1 VKTLNSWLKVTVAF
15 EPSFNLAYSG
25 LDVAQCFEAKFKI
38 QNMYFSRY
46 VTTLK
51 NSLEISCQT
60 AANVK
65 AIRRWFQA
73 KNYVLG
79 LTIENRG
86 SGSMAHAHAY
96 RAISAMALADRDKE
110 DSWDPMLDVIHWMCN
125 MRGYDYLREIRFYGY
140 GAFCFANQ
148 VAHQNDEFQAKLQ
161 GKAPAG
167 KAAKSASNGARQSK
181 PAGSSRVAARKVS
194 G

>member
-1 VKTLNSWLKVTVAF
+1 MRTLNPWLKVTIMF
-15 EPSFNLAYSG
+15 QPDFDLACSG
-25 LDVAQCFEAKFKI
+25 LDVAHSFEAKFKI

-46 VTTLK
+46 VTNVK

-60 AANVK
+60 TANPK
-65 AIRRWFQA
+65 SIRRWFHA
-73 KNYVLG
+73 KSYVLG
-79 LTIENRG
+79 LAIENRG

-96 RAISAMALADRDKE
+96 RAISALPLAPKDTE
-110 DSWDPMLDVIHWMCN
+110 ESWNPLLDLIHWMNN

-140 GAFCFANQ
+140 AAFCFANQ
-148 VAHQNDEFQAKLQ
+148 VARQNDEFQAKLA

-167 KAAKSASNGARQSK
+167 KAAKSVSNGAPQSK
-181 PAGSSRVAARKVS
+181 PAGSSRAAARKVS